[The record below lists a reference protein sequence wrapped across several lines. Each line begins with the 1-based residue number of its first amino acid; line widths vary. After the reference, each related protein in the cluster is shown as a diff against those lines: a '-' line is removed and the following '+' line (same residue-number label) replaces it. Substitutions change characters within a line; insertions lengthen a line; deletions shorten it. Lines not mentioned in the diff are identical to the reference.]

1 MKIGIVGNYGNDNNG
16 DEAILLGILQQL
28 LDTFPIKNKDIT
40 VFSNNPTQTE
50 KRFGVNSY
58 PLYYKKKKNINT
70 FFHTYRYNKKF
81 IETLD
86 FLIIG
91 GGGIL
96 MDLYRREAQLYGTYA
111 LMAKTSNIPYV
122 VYGCGAGPIHTSF
135 GKWSL
140 RFMAKHANSISV
152 RDFKSREL
160 LKSIGVRNNIEVI
173 GDPAFT
179 LKAEEKSYSSTPK
192 KIGVSAVPYYNA
204 NYWPE
209 GSERKYNSYVNS
221 MAKNLD
227 KLVSTKNIEVTFFST
242 KFPHDV
248 ETSIDIYN
256 RMVHKENVKV
266 IEKNLSPL
274 EILQLTTDLDI
285 VIGTRLHSLILATN
299 TQTPI
304 IAVSYHTKVND
315 FMSLA
320 QLSEYCFSMDAVAQD
335 DSLFTQAFSKM
346 FSDWQGTVNNARK
359 VSNHLN
365 KEALKGISQF
375 QKAVK
380 EI

>member
-1 MKIGIVGNYGNDNNG
+1 
-16 DEAILLGILQQL
+16 
-28 LDTFPIKNKDIT
+28 
-40 VFSNNPTQTE
+40 
-50 KRFGVNSY
+50 
-58 PLYYKKKKNINT
+58 
-70 FFHTYRYNKKF
+70 
-81 IETLD
+81 
-86 FLIIG
+86 
-91 GGGIL
+91 
-96 MDLYRREAQLYGTYA
+96 
-111 LMAKTSNIPYV
+111 
-122 VYGCGAGPIHTSF
+122 
-135 GKWSL
+135 
-140 RFMAKHANSISV
+140 
-152 RDFKSREL
+152 
-160 LKSIGVRNNIEVI
+160 
-173 GDPAFT
+173 
-179 LKAEEKSYSSTPK
+179 
-192 KIGVSAVPYYNA
+192 
-204 NYWPE
+204 
-209 GSERKYNSYVNS
+209 

-266 IEKNLSPL
+266 IDKNLSPM

-346 FSDWQGTVNNARK
+346 SSDWQGTVNNARK